1 MKQVIIVRDDIDM
14 SRGKAVAQGSHVS
27 VLSTRDTNE
36 KIVNEWISNG
46 GKKITLKIDSEA
58 DLLDLIRRADKKDL
72 PTATIRDLGYTEL
85 EENTLTAGCIGPA
98 NESEIDSITG
108 NLSLYK

>member
-1 MKQVIIVRDDIDM
+1 MKQVIIIRDDIDM

-36 KIVNEWISNG
+36 KVVSEWISNG
-46 GKKITLKIDSEA
+46 GKKITLKTDSEES
-58 DLLDLIRRADKKDL
+58 LLDLIGEANEQGL

-98 NESEIDSITG
+98 DESEINRITG
-108 NLSLYK
+108 DLSLYK